1 MKGILKTD
9 IRLILLI
16 SLSYFI
22 FWWIIVF
29 ISSGAQLGPSLK
41 GAGIY
46 SWQIIFV
53 TGINWYLHLLAIPFV
68 KKKKVK
74 WYWNIL
80 IIASLF
86 VLMIPGFNY
95 WNALGSLFS
104 LFPAN
109 LEPLTLDWIVKS
121 FLFQLF
127 GMAYFAS
134 IKLFIDSF
142 QLKLKNQQLDIE
154 KKVSEL
160 NYLKSQTHP
169 HFLFNTLNNIYSLTR
184 TKSDLA
190 PVSVLRLSDILRY
203 MLYEI
208 GSGPVPAGKEIKMLE
223 DYIELEK
230 IRYDETLD
238 ISFTVDTDNPRQEI
252 PPLLMIPLVE
262 NAFKHGV
269 SETAEM
275 PFIYINLTISNNT
288 LLFTVENSREKSRPV
303 TAVKENIGLR
313 NLRRQLELQFT
324 DYQLLLEE
332 KKTTFF
338 VSMYINLNS
347 YAKD

>member
-22 FWWIIVF
+22 FWWIVVF
-29 ISSGAQLGPSLK
+29 ISAGAQVNHFLK

-53 TGINWYLHLLAIPFV
+53 TGINLYLHLLAIPFV
-68 KKKKVK
+68 KTKEVK
-74 WYWNIL
+74 WPWYVL
-80 IIASLF
+80 IIVILF
-86 VLMIPGFNY
+86 VLMIAGFNA
-95 WNALGSLFS
+95 WNSLGSLLS
-104 LFPAN
+104 LFPPN
-109 LEPLTLDWIVKS
+109 LEPLTMDWIVKS

-142 QLKLKNQQLDIE
+142 KLKLKNQQLDIE

-203 MLYEI
+203 MLYEVEN
-208 GSGPVPAGKEIKMLE
+208 GPVPADKEIKMLE

-238 ISFTVDTDNPRQEI
+238 IKFIVDSDNPLQEI

-262 NAFKHGV
+262 NAFKHGA
-269 SETAEM
+269 SETAEQ
-275 PFIYINLTISNNT
+275 PFIHINLAISRNT
-288 LLFTVENSREKSRPV
+288 LHFTVEIQESKAGR
-303 TAVKENIGLR
+303 
-313 NLRRQLELQFT
+313 
-324 DYQLLLEE
+324 
-332 KKTTFF
+332 
-338 VSMYINLNS
+338 
-347 YAKD
+347 